1 MNSPSLPIISPTA
14 KPILSSMSSPMS
26 SSMSSVLPMQESS
39 NFFTS
44 TTFKVLMLVIIL
56 AILGVNLFQYL
67 ANTTDLVTKY
77 VSRPVLDFL
86 HSVGFVT
93 GKTVKTVV
101 TTTDKGIKSASTL
114 ATGLVVNA
122 IDLGNNSLKQSVNT
136 KKTYHQPEPDDARN
150 TTQLSKP
157 NQKSGFCYIG
167 EDRGFRSCIE
177 VTESDSC
184 ESGDIYP
191 SRTICI
197 NPTLRP

>member
-1 MNSPSLPIISPTA
+1 MNSQSQAIISPTVM
-14 KPILSSMSSPMS
+14 PILSPMS
-26 SSMSSVLPMQESS
+26 STVSSAMSSIQPMKEPY

-67 ANTTDLVTKY
+67 ANTTDLVTTY
-77 VSRPVLDFL
+77 VSRPVLEFL
-86 HSVGFVT
+86 HSIGFVT
-93 GKTVKTVV
+93 GETVKKVV
-101 TTTDKGIKSASTL
+101 KTSDKGVKTASSL

-136 KKTYHQPEPDDARN
+136 KKTYHQPKPDDARN
-150 TTQLSKP
+150 ATQLSKP

-177 VTESDSC
+177 VTEANSC
-184 ESGDIYP
+184 ESGEIYP
-191 SRTICI
+191 SRTVCI
-197 NPTLRP
+197 HPNLRP

>member
-1 MNSPSLPIISPTA
+1 MNSQSLPIISPTVM
-14 KPILSSMSSPMS
+14 PILSPISSPMS
-26 SSMSSVLPMQESS
+26 SVQPMQEPY

-67 ANTTDLVTKY
+67 ANTTDLVTTY

-86 HSVGFVT
+86 HSIGFVT
-93 GKTVKTVV
+93 GETIKHVVK
-101 TTTDKGIKSASTL
+101 TTDKGVQSASTL
-114 ATGLVVNA
+114 ATGLVVNT
-122 IDLGNNSLKQSVNT
+122 IDLGNNSLKHTVNT
-136 KKTYHQPEPDDARN
+136 KKTYPTPKPDDARN
-150 TTQLSKP
+150 ATQLSKP

-167 EDRGFRSCIE
+167 EDRGFRSCIAVSE
-177 VTESDSC
+177 DDSC
-184 ESGDIYP
+184 ESGEIFP